1 MALIMPG
8 FLEVY
13 TSLCFTLIKGE
24 QCLTTSDPFR
34 LAAFGSFINLT
45 PQPGVMLG
53 LCFCSPVEHQVP
65 HSHAAFR
72 GVVDLAL
79 PRVTWLVDVRFLAG
93 CCFPGLQCLVCWGVQ
108 QSLSEGVALQG

>member
-13 TSLCFTLIKGE
+13 TRLCLTLIKAE
-24 QCLTTSDPFR
+24 QSFTTTADPFR

-53 LCFCSPVEHQVP
+53 LGFCSSSGAPSAPDSWCIFCSGPFDSSQGDL
-65 HSHAAFR
+65 
-72 GVVDLAL
+72 GVWT
-79 PRVTWLVDVRFLAG
+79 RV
-93 CCFPGLQCLVCWGVQ
+93 
-108 QSLSEGVALQG
+108 S

>member
-13 TSLCFTLIKGE
+13 TSLCFTLIKAE
-24 QCLTTSDPFR
+24 QRFTTTSDPFR

-53 LCFCSPVEHQVP
+53 LGFCSPVEHQGP
-65 HSHAAFR
+65 QTHAAFPA
-72 GVVDLAL
+72 VVHLGL
-79 PRVTWLVDVRFLAG
+79 PRVTWHVDEAFLTI
-93 CCFPGLQCLVCWGVQ
+93 CCFPELQYLAC
-108 QSLSEGVALQG
+108 